1 MTTTYDPQHPA
12 YLDEADARIEMSR
25 VFDACG
31 ECRRCT
37 DACPAFTDL
46 FASLDRLG
54 GQDAGM
60 MTPGEQDRV
69 VDGCSHCSACVVG
82 CPYVPGVHVAAV
94 DFPRLM
100 LRAVA
105 VRGAAGVASP
115 RSVVARLG
123 ARHADRLGAL
133 AVAAA
138 RFINPVITAAPRSFP
153 RRLAALIF
161 DVSAARPI
169 PGFSP
174 TRFSTWFAR
183 QPRTSLAHPQGR
195 VVVHPTCVVEYRRPE
210 IGAAL
215 VKVFEHNGVHCDVT
229 AARCCGAAMLR
240 AGDVRGFTRTA
251 VDNVAVLATEIRRGA
266 DVIVAQPEC
275 LRVVRRDYLDH
286 VGGPDAHLVA
296 EHTFDP
302 GEYLVRLHRGDGTVL
317 DTHFTGAVSERV
329 AYIAS
334 PHLRTLGIGEK
345 WRDVVRLT
353 GARVTIIADETGAG
367 GSWGARTRNANRALP
382 FVRRLAERVADSSV
396 DVTIGDCPYDNSAVA
411 GISGRDIEHPLEIV
425 ARAYGMSGGVEA
437 TRSSGDG
444 DVTSRR

>member
-25 VFDACG
+25 AFDVCG

-37 DACPAFTDL
+37 DACPSFTDL

-60 MTPGEQDRV
+60 MTPDEQDRI
-69 VDGCSHCSACVVG
+69 VDGCSHCSACVVN
-82 CPYVPGVHVAAV
+82 CPYVPGVHDAAV

-100 LRAVA
+100 LRAAA
-105 VRGAAGVASP
+105 VRGAASVASP
-115 RSVVARLG
+115 RSVVAWLS

-138 RFINPVITAAPRSFP
+138 RFINPVITAAPRSLV
-153 RRLAALIF
+153 RRVVARVVGVS
-161 DVSAARPI
+161 DVRTI
-169 PGFSP
+169 PGFAR
-174 TRFSTWFAR
+174 TRFSLWFAR
-183 QPRTSLAHPQGR
+183 RPRTSVAHPQGR

-215 VKVFEHNGVHCDVT
+215 VKVFEHNGVHCDVS

-251 VDNVAVLATEIRRGA
+251 VDNVAVLAAEIRRGA
-266 DVIVAQPEC
+266 DVVVAQPEC

-296 EHTFDP
+296 EHCFDP
-302 GEYLVRLHRGDGTVL
+302 SEYLVRLHRGEGTSL
-317 DTHFTGAVSERV
+317 DTNFTGRVPTTV
-329 AYIAS
+329 AYDPS
-334 PHLRTLGIGEK
+334 PHLRVLGIGDRG
-345 WRDVVRLT
+345 RDVLKLT
-353 GARVTIIADETGAG
+353 GARVMLDDDGVAYDP
-367 GSWGARTRNANRALP
+367 GSWGLRARNAQRASS
-382 FVRRLAERVADSSV
+382 FVRRRGERLAGTGAEVVAGDGYVAKVGVGEVTGRRVA
-396 DVTIGDCPYDNSAVA
+396 
-411 GISGRDIEHPLEIV
+411 HPLEIV
-425 ARAYGMSGGVEA
+425 AEAYGFEGEPGQ
-437 TRSSGDG
+437 
-444 DVTSRR
+444 